1 MISAAQM
8 AQMGQL
14 LEEAQY
20 GRCVSKN
27 LFIARLRMNAEIPRG
42 IDVFFVDEH
51 ELRGNGYC

>member
-1 MISAAQM
+1 MS
-8 AQMGQL
+8 QL

-27 LFIARLRMNAEIPRG
+27 LFIVMLRMNAEISRG

-51 ELRGNGYC
+51 DFEVMHC

>member
-1 MISAAQM
+1 MVSAAQM
-8 AQMGQL
+8 AQMSQL

-27 LFIARLRMNAEIPRG
+27 LFVVMLRMNAEISRG

-51 ELRGNGYC
+51 DFEVMHC